1 MLAFGTAR
9 AEEGLRRREAF
20 FTAVARAEAAVA
32 EAAANRPQADPLGL
46 AATPI
51 DQDPLDLAKWG
62 SQSLGT
68 AGPQLC
74 LQPRKKRSVPPAKLK
89 VREGRV
95 TERQK
100 KREASA
106 TRQRGASGSRPVALL
121 PSAAHER
128 RREIMKNVAGGLPV
142 TSLIPASKRNL
153 GSGGRNNPETAATE
167 YVGEVRFQHVPVP
180 TAFTERYGEVD
191 KVADK
196 PNFDLTSKLL
206 NMTLED
212 NPNLIVPLAS
222 EQLAPPP
229 AAPRT
234 GTTAV
239 DLEDSDSSS
248 AKSVHSSSSSSST
261 SDAAVPS
268 EDPSA
273 VAAVAALEL
282 ARAVTRAEPAAVA
295 TVAALKQAKAAQAE
309 PAAVATVASLEQA
322 RAAARAATAQM
333 QELD

>member
-1 MLAFGTAR
+1 
-9 AEEGLRRREAF
+9 
-20 FTAVARAEAAVA
+20 
-32 EAAANRPQADPLGL
+32 
-46 AATPI
+46 
-51 DQDPLDLAKWG
+51 
-62 SQSLGT
+62 
-68 AGPQLC
+68 
-74 LQPRKKRSVPPAKLK
+74 
-89 VREGRV
+89 
-95 TERQK
+95 
-100 KREASA
+100 
-106 TRQRGASGSRPVALL
+106 
-121 PSAAHER
+121 
-128 RREIMKNVAGGLPV
+128 MKNVAGGLPV
-142 TSLIPASKRNL
+142 TSLIPASKRDL

-167 YVGEVRFQHVPVP
+167 HVGEVRFQHVPVP

-295 TVAALKQAKAAQAE
+295 TVAALEQARAARAE
-309 PAAVATVASLEQA
+309 PAAIATVASLEQA